1 MLAGKRATRNRQ
13 NDHYRAWSKRGSQ
26 SEARCQ
32 RPLIQ
37 MDTSQH
43 KDVKFNLAGSRAV
56 LQTEFLVNA
65 GTGTATG
72 ERQQRSETASELDI
86 VLKHP
91 NEAMIRMTVMG
102 KHKSTQPPLSAD
114 MQ

>member
-1 MLAGKRATRNRQ
+1 
-13 NDHYRAWSKRGSQ
+13 
-26 SEARCQ
+26 
-32 RPLIQ
+32 

-43 KDVKFNLAGSRAV
+43 KDVKFNLAGRRAV
-56 LQTEFLVNA
+56 LQTKFLVTA
-65 GTGTATG
+65 GTAMG

-86 VLKHP
+86 VLKCP

-114 MQ
+114 MH